1 MGCVNDTTDDL
12 PRDTMNGS
20 GEKPYAMVRP
30 QQNITNSSN
39 DDISKLE
46 IPNYVNSLM
55 IMTFNFF
62 ILASFD
68 VYFFFFFLLST
79 CLCCSVA

>member
-46 IPNYVNSLM
+46 IPDYVIDLM
-55 IMTFNFF
+55 IVTFH
-62 ILASFD
+62 
-68 VYFFFFFLLST
+68 FFFVRFF
-79 CLCCSVA
+79 

>member
-68 VYFFFFFLLST
+68 VYFFFFCPPVYVVL
-79 CLCCSVA
+79 